1 MDHSNDNSGPSSRD
15 VSQDLAAGLEK
26 ITALR
31 AQVAKVI
38 VGQSNMVTK
47 LIVGIL
53 SGGHILVEGVPG
65 LAKTTVIKAIADA
78 IGGSFNRI
86 QFTPD
91 LLPSDI
97 VGTEMYSAKEDSF
110 KIKKGPILAHL
121 VLADEINR
129 APAKVQSA
137 LLECMEE
144 RQFTIAESTFQLPQ
158 PFLVMATQN
167 PVEQDGTYPL
177 PEAQL
182 DRFMLKLTIG
192 YPSMEDEI
200 QIMTQHNRAQR
211 DQVESVLAIEDI
223 PKLQELV
230 HNVFVDEKIFDYV
243 ARIVAA
249 TRFPSQHRLA
259 ELEAMIQFGASP
271 RASLNLIKGGKA
283 LAFLAGRDYVLPD
296 DIRDIAAEVLRHRI
310 LLTYEAEAEQMSP
323 DAIVTTVLGKV
334 PLP

>member
-1 MDHSNDNSGPSSRD
+1 MEPKRKEALPDEQRHAEAL
-15 VSQDLAAGLEK
+15 SQIG
-26 ITALR
+26 ALK
-31 AQVAKVI
+31 AEVAKVV
-38 VGQSNMVTK
+38 VGQANMVTK

-78 IGGSFNRI
+78 IGGRFNRI

-97 VGTEMYSAKEDSF
+97 VGTEMYSAKDDSF

-144 RQFTIAESTFQLPQ
+144 RQFTIAESTFALPR

-182 DRFMLKLTIG
+182 DRFMLKLQIDYPTI
-192 YPSMEDEI
+192 EDEI
-200 QIMTQHNRAQR
+200 HIMARHNARGSGKAKC
-211 DQVESVLAIEDI
+211 SPVLAIDRLPALQDI
-223 PKLQELV
+223 VGE
-230 HNVFVDEKIFDYV
+230 VFVDDKIFGYV
-243 ARIVAA
+243 ARLVAA
-249 TRFPSQHRLA
+249 TRFPAQYRLA
-259 ELEAMIQFGASP
+259 EMSTMIMYGASP
-271 RASLNLIKGGKA
+271 RASLNLIKGAKA
-283 LAFLAGRDYVLPD
+283 LAFLAGRAYVLPD
-296 DIRDIAAEVLRHRI
+296 DVHAIAKEVLRHRV
-310 LLTYEAEAEQMSP
+310 LLSYEAEAENITS
-323 DAIVTTVLGKV
+323 DAVVEAVLAKV